1 MTPADTAGPGGGAL
15 PASGHAERWMQVHE
29 LLCRFQSA
37 FDEHDWDALAA
48 CLAPRVYTDYSSFRG
63 TAPATVDRDEYV
75 GLRRAALSTLRMQHG
90 FSNLRVEP
98 LAAVDGLERA
108 RARCHYAIH
117 RFGDRGPD
125 GTAPFFHSF
134 GRYVFELERPAG
146 AGWRIAGITQ
156 VLLENVGDP
165 AIHAGAR

>member
-90 FSNLRVEP
+90 FSNLRVIDCSICP
-98 LAAVDGLERA
+98 
-108 RARCHYAIH
+108 
-117 RFGDRGPD
+117 
-125 GTAPFFHSF
+125 
-134 GRYVFELERPAG
+134 
-146 AGWRIAGITQ
+146 Q
-156 VLLENVGDP
+156 VPSGNTNAP
-165 AIHAGAR
+165 AIMIGERGADLLLGW